1 MFESLLQITN
11 EILTATIVVIAASF
25 LLYNLTRNLS
35 NRVARTSSIVL
46 ACVTWAYMC
55 DVFLS
60 LNPDL
65 ETYAITQRLQWIAI
79 AFMPAATFHLSD
91 ALLATTGLIS
101 RGRRRFAVRILYL
114 ISTIFVLVAA
124 FSNVLVEPVVAGSF
138 TSMQA
143 RALFPLYLIH
153 FIITNLVAFI
163 NVQRARVR
171 CLTRSTE
178 RRMAYLQAGILMP
191 SLGTFPYAVM
201 LNPGDE
207 FSLLGILLVNLANII
222 VVFMLLFLSYPLSF
236 FGSTQPDRVIRV
248 ELLKFF
254 LRGPGTGLLALVV
267 ILFSMQATRI
277 VGLRGEDFMPFAV
290 VAMVMLWQWMI
301 SLSLPTL
308 QRILIYRDDDLQQ
321 LARLEDLSDRL
332 LTRYDLLQLIE
343 ATLETACDY
352 LRVEVAFV
360 ATVLEQRL
368 EIIQSV
374 GLLQITDDSLQQ
386 DQDTLIQQL
395 NQTAENGELPVQ
407 RWNAYWIL
415 PLYSQRTTDESVRP
429 IGFMGIEAQSDVLE
443 IEPEAREMLIKLTQR
458 AEQTLDDMILQ
469 GEITAALEGLLPQ
482 IMMTRT
488 RAGEL
493 EYRPDPRRKPII
505 VERKLPDRDEA
516 FEQVRA
522 ALRHYWGGAGI
533 SHSRL
538 LEWVIVKQELGDDT
552 ENPIH
557 ALRNVLKQAIEKQR
571 PEGEQNL
578 NNPEWLLYNIL
589 QMRYLEQRKVRYVA
603 RRLVMSEADLYRKQ
617 NTAIAAVTDT
627 LLKMEYDALQNSTS
641 IPV

>member
-1 MFESLLQITN
+1 MFETILQITN
-11 EILTATIVVIAASF
+11 EILTAAIVVIAASF
-25 LLYNLTRNLS
+25 LLYNLTRNLG

-101 RGRRRFAVRILYL
+101 RGRRRFAVRVLYL

-124 FSNVLVEPVVAGSF
+124 FSNVLVEPVVAGGV

-143 RALFPLYLIH
+143 RVLFPLYLIH
-153 FIITNLVAFI
+153 FVVTNLAAFI
-163 NVQRARVR
+163 NVQRSRRR

-178 RRMAYLQAGILMP
+178 RRMAYLQVAILMP
-191 SLGTFPYAVM
+191 SLGTFPYAVL

-207 FSLLGILLVNLANII
+207 FSLYSILLVNLANII
-222 VVFMLLFLSYPLSF
+222 VILMLLFLSYPLSF
-236 FGSTQPDRVIRV
+236 FGSVQPDRVVRA
-248 ELLKFF
+248 ELLRFF

-290 VAMVMLWQWMI
+290 VAMVMLWQWII
-301 SLSLPTL
+301 SLALPTL
-308 QRILIYRDDDLQQ
+308 ERLLIYRNEDDEQI
-321 LARLEDLSDRL
+321 ARLEDLSDRL
-332 LTRYDLLQLIE
+332 LTRRDLLQLIE

-360 ATVLEQRL
+360 ATLSEQKL

-386 DQDTLIQQL
+386 NHEALIQQL
-395 NQTAENGELPVQ
+395 EQASSNGELPVQ
-407 RWNAYWIL
+407 RWNDYWIL
-415 PLYSQRTTDESVRP
+415 PLYSRRKVEDVPLP
-429 IGFMGIEAQSDVLE
+429 IGFMGFEARSDVLQ
-443 IEPEAREMLIKLTQR
+443 IEPEERDMLISLSER

-482 IMMTRT
+482 IRMTRT

-493 EYRPDPRRKPII
+493 EYRPNPYRKPS
-505 VERKLPDRDEA
+505 VEKYLPDREEV

-522 ALRHYWGGAGI
+522 ALRHYWGGTGI

-538 LEWVIVKQELGDDT
+538 LEWNIVKHEMSDDT

-557 ALRNVLKQAIEKQR
+557 ALRNVLKRAIEKQR
-571 PEGEQNL
+571 PDGEQNL
-578 NNPEWLLYNIL
+578 NSPEWILYNIL
-589 QMRYLEQRKVRYVA
+589 QMRYLEQRKVRHVA
-603 RRLVMSEADLYRKQ
+603 RRLVMSESDLYRKQ
-617 NTAIAAVTDT
+617 NTAIGAVTDT
-627 LLKMEYDALQNSTS
+627 LMEMEREYLQNGTS
-641 IPV
+641 LAV